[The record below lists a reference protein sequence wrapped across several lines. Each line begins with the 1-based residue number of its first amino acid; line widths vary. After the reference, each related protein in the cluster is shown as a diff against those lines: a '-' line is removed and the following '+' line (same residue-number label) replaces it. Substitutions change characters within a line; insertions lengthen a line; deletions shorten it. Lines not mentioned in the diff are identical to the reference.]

1 MIGAMYIGITGM
13 NAAGEAMDVT
23 ANNVANVNTPGFK
36 SGTVS
41 FASIYS
47 ESISLGGQPGNEEGR
62 GVKVL
67 GYGSVWEQ
75 GNLESTMNPTDL
87 AIQGSGFFRVVED
100 ATSDY
105 YTRAGQFNYDAD
117 YRLTDPDGRVVQG
130 YACDPLTGL
139 ADTSAVVD
147 IDIDELTYGDIKFE
161 SDGLITA
168 ENIAAGL
175 RENLF
180 QVAVFDFPNNDGL
193 RKVTGNLYQE
203 TADSGALIYANGQ
216 ISGTNGAGEIM
227 KNHLEMSNVDL
238 AREFVDLIVTQKAFQ
253 ANSRVISSTSEML
266 SEVINIIR

>member
-13 NAAGEAMDVT
+13 NAAGSAMDIT
-23 ANNVANVNTPGFK
+23 ANNVANVNTPAFK

-47 ESISLGGQPGNEEGR
+47 DSVSMGGQSGNEEGR
-62 GVKVL
+62 GVQVVGL
-67 GYGSVWEQ
+67 STVWEQ

-87 AIQGSGFFRVVED
+87 AIQGNGFFRVVESG
-100 ATSDY
+100 TTQY
-105 YTRAGQFNYDAD
+105 YTRAGQFSYDAD
-117 YRLTDPDGRVVQG
+117 SRLTDPGGRVVQG
-130 YACDPLTGL
+130 YACDPLTGA
-139 ADTSAVVD
+139 ADTAAVVD
-147 IDIDELTYGDIKFE
+147 IDIDESIYTNIKFE
-161 SDGLITA
+161 EDGLITA
-168 ENIAAGL
+168 ENLAAGL

-203 TADSGALIYANGQ
+203 TAASGTLLYANGQ
-216 ISGTNGAGEIM
+216 ISGLNGAGEIM
-227 KNHLEMSNVDL
+227 SNHLEMSNVDL
-238 AREFVDLIVTQKAFQ
+238 AREFVDLIITQKAFQ